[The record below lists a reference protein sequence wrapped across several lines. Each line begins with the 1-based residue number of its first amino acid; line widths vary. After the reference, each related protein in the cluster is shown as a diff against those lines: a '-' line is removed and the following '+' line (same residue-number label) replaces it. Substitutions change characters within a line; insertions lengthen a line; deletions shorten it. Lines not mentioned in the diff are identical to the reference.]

1 MSERDIIKRIV
12 EIEYELFLS
21 IRNGHKAT
29 VGDKYHNMRVEAS
42 LLRCMYYGSQSTYCK
57 NKRGS

>member
-21 IRNGHKAT
+21 VRNGHKAT
-29 VGDKYHNMRVEAS
+29 VGDQYHNKRVEVS

-57 NKRGS
+57 K

>member
-1 MSERDIIKRIV
+1 MSERDIIKKIV

-21 IRNGHKAT
+21 VRNGHKAT
-29 VGDKYHNMRVEAS
+29 VGDQYHNKRVEVS

-57 NKRGS
+57 K

>member
-1 MSERDIIKRIV
+1 MSENDMLKRIV

-29 VGDKYHNMRVEAS
+29 VGDQYHDKRVEVA
-42 LLRCMYYGSQSTYCK
+42 LLRCMYFGIDSKYCK
-57 NKRGS
+57 K